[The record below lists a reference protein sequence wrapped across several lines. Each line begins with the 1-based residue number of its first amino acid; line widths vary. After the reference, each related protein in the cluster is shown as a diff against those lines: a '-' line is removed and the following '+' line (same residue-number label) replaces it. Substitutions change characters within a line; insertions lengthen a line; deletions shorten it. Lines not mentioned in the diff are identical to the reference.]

1 MPDWKRYIRENLPPL
16 ALEAEREI
24 EIIEELA
31 QHLESIYETALARGS
46 SEPEAYRQTIAQV
59 ADWRV
64 LECELSRGERSVV
77 RGWVKGDAGVDGSQ
91 HLKKERGRLLMG
103 SLLQD
108 LRYGLRALLKK
119 PGFTIIAVIMLALGI
134 GANTAIFSI
143 LNAVLLSPLP
153 FSEPEQLVMVFA
165 KTNRDAR
172 NWVAYPDFQDWQAQS
187 QSFTELSAIVPQS
200 VNLIGREEPTRVIG
214 GFVSANFFKLLG
226 VEASSGRTFLPAED
240 KPGAERVA
248 VVSHETWQNRLGAS
262 PDLIGQTLNLNGQVF
277 TVVGILPAGF
287 KFTWSDCE
295 VWLPIQHYPNYS
307 MDRSRTSSG
316 VMGRMKP
323 GIKLAQAQTEMEIV
337 ARRLAEQYPETNR
350 ERSITIVPMR
360 ELMVEDL
367 RPLLFI
373 LTGAVGLL
381 LLIVCANIANLILAR
396 SMARQKEIALRVALG
411 AGQWRIVRQLLTE
424 TVLLALIGGTVGLL
438 VGMWTVKLL
447 MRGSPTELPPGID
460 VNLDLTVLGFTFAIA
475 ILTGVAFG
483 LAPALRF
490 SRPDV
495 HDVLKEGG
503 KGAGETFGSRRL
515 RGALVVI
522 QVALAL
528 ILLIGSGLLVRSFRA
543 LSEVNPGFNPQN
555 VLTMEYR
562 VPRNKYPEPAQ
573 QWAFHRQ
580 VVERVQSLPGVQS
593 ASVVLALPHSG
604 NGGGAS
610 FVPLGGPEPPKGQEP
625 RAQSNRADPYYFR
638 AMEIPLIRGRVFTE
652 QDKMDTPP
660 VVVISQAMAERY
672 WPGQDPIGKTI
683 RFSESNLTASIVGVV
698 GNVKHNSLDE
708 PTAAQLYIA
717 FAQMPH
723 IFATLVVRTAGDPLA
738 AANIVKQAVWSV
750 DKDQPV
756 WKVRSLEFLL
766 QRAMSRS
773 RFMMRLLTVFS
784 TIALLLAAVG
794 VYGVISYSVSQRTH
808 EIGVRMALG
817 AQYRDVIRLV
827 MRQGVKLVLIGV
839 VIGLLGAL
847 GLRQL
852 IEGLLFGVS
861 ATDPITF
868 LVVALLLMSVA
879 LLACWIPARRAAKV
893 DPIVTLR
900 YE

>member
-16 ALEAEREI
+16 ALEAEREM

-31 QHLESIYETALARGS
+31 QHLESIYETALARGF
-46 SEPEAYRQTIAQV
+46 SERGAYQQAIAQV
-59 ADWRV
+59 VDWRV
-64 LECELSRGERSVV
+64 LECELTRGERSVV
-77 RGWVKGDAGVDGSQ
+77 RNWVRGDTGGVEDRP
-91 HLKKERGRLLMG
+91 LRKEGGRLLMG

-108 LRYGLRALLKK
+108 LRYGLRAMLKK

-143 LNAVLLSPLP
+143 VNAVLLSPLP
-153 FSEPEQLVMVFA
+153 FKDPEQLVMVF
-165 KTNRDAR
+165 TRSNRDAR
-172 NWVAYPDFQDWQAQS
+172 NWVAYPDFEDWRAQS
-187 QSFTELSAIVPQS
+187 QSFAELSAIVPQS

-214 GFVSANFFKLLG
+214 GFVSANFFKLLA
-226 VEASSGRTFLPAED
+226 VEAFSGRTFLPSED
-240 KPGAERVA
+240 QPGADRVA
-248 VVSHETWQNRLGAS
+248 IVSYETWQNRLGAS
-262 PDLIGQTLNLNGQVF
+262 PNLIGQTLNLNGQVF
-277 TVVGILPAGF
+277 TVVGILPATF
-287 KFTWSDCE
+287 NFAWVNCE
-295 VWLPIQHYPNYS
+295 VWLPIQYYPNFTL
-307 MDRSRTSSG
+307 DRSRTSSG
-316 VMGRMKP
+316 VMGRLKP
-323 GIKLAQAQTEMEIV
+323 GIKLTQAQTEMETI

-350 ERSITIVPMR
+350 ERGITIAPMR
-360 ELMVEDL
+360 ELLVEDL
-367 RPLLFI
+367 RPLLLI
-373 LTGAVGLL
+373 LSGAVAFL
-381 LLIVCANIANLILAR
+381 LLIVCANIANLMLAR
-396 SMARQKEIALRVALG
+396 SMTRQKEIALRVALG

-424 TVLLALIGGTVGLL
+424 TVLLAIIGGTAGLL
-438 VGMWTVKLL
+438 IGIWTVRVL
-447 MRGSPTELPPGID
+447 MTGSQTELPPGID
-460 VNLDLTVLGFTFAIA
+460 VRLDMTVLGFTFAIA
-475 ILTGVAFG
+475 ILTGIAFG
-483 LAPALRF
+483 LVPALRF

-495 HDVLKEGG
+495 HDALKEGG

-515 RGALVVI
+515 RGALVVV
-522 QVALAL
+522 QVSLAL
-528 ILLIGSGLLVRSFRA
+528 ILLIGSGLLVRSFKA
-543 LSEVNPGFNPQN
+543 LSEVNPGFNPHN

-562 VPRNKYPEPAQ
+562 VPRNKYPEPGQ

-593 ASVVLALPHSG
+593 ASVIFALPHSG
-604 NGGGAS
+604 NGS
-610 FVPLGGPEPPKGQEP
+610 STTFVPLGGPEHPKGQEP
-625 RAQSNRADPYYFR
+625 RALGNRADPYYFR

-660 VVVISQAMAERY
+660 VVVINQAMAERY
-672 WPGQDPIGKTI
+672 WPGQDPIGKSI
-683 RFSESNLTASIVGVV
+683 RFPEFKVTASIAGIV
-698 GNVKHNSLDE
+698 GNIKHHSLDE
-708 PTAAQLYIA
+708 PTEAQVYIA

-723 IFATLVVRTAGDPLA
+723 IFATLVVRTAGDPMA
-738 AANIVKQAVWSV
+738 AANAVKQAVWSV

-766 QRAMSRS
+766 QRAVTRS

-784 TIALLLAAVG
+784 TLALLLAAVG

-827 MRQGVKLVLIGV
+827 MGQGVKLVLIGAAIGV
-839 VIGLLGAL
+839 VGAL
-847 GLRQL
+847 GLRQV
-852 IEGLLFGVS
+852 IQRLLFGVS

-868 LVVALLLMSVA
+868 LIVTLLLMTVA